1 MKFDVATFNSL
12 CLMTF
17 LCSGIVTAALSR
29 ILARVAAFR
38 LWSASFFMMS
48 AAAAC
53 FGLHSV
59 WPSTLLLIATA
70 TLALQA
76 RILVWTGTRVL
87 FGESASLRK
96 GFAVTAL
103 FCALFSLAHALKA
116 PPVYRAALLTLFFLP
131 CRALTLYEVCRRR
144 RPDLGPA
151 RMLVAIASV
160 IASLNAA
167 VPLTLVLLHRGN
179 ASLLLGN
186 PQTTSAVY
194 AVVFAGDLLLVIG
207 LIVLALQHLIA
218 EQGMLA
224 NLDKGAAQ
232 RPNPLNP
239 ALRSDPPRESR
250 ELPDLPD
257 LADLPERSVPMQR
270 AS

>member
-1 MKFDVATFNSL
+1 MRFDVATFNSL

-17 LCSGIVTAALSR
+17 LCSAIVSVALSR
-29 ILARVAAFR
+29 IFERVAAFR
-38 LWSASFFMMS
+38 FWSAAFFLMS

-59 WPSTLLLIATA
+59 WPTSLLLIATA
-70 TLALQA
+70 VLGLQA
-76 RILVWTGTRVL
+76 RILVWSGTRAL
-87 FGESASLRK
+87 FGARVSLRI
-96 GFAVTAL
+96 GFAITAL
-103 FCALFSLAHALKA
+103 FCVLFALAHQLHA

-151 RMLVAIASV
+151 RMLVAIASA

-167 VPLTLVLLHRGN
+167 VPLTLVLMNRGN
-179 ASLLLGN
+179 MSILLGN

-194 AVVFAGDLLLVIG
+194 AVVFAGDLLLIIG
-207 LIVLALQHLIA
+207 LIVLALQYQLA

-224 NLDKGAAQ
+224 NLDREAAQ
-232 RPNPLNP
+232 RPAPLNP
-239 ALRSDPPRESR
+239 ALRNDAPERSGLPEQSAPLSR
-250 ELPDLPD
+250 ASLPDLT
-257 LADLPERSVPMQR
+257 
-270 AS
+270 

>member
-1 MKFDVATFNSL
+1 MRFDVATFNSL

-17 LCSGIVTAALSR
+17 LCSGIVTAALAR
-29 ILARVAAFR
+29 IFARVAAFR
-38 LWSASFFMMS
+38 FWSASFFLMS

-59 WPSTLLLIATA
+59 WPTTLLLIATA

-87 FGESASLRK
+87 FGASASLRQ

-103 FCALFSLAHALKA
+103 FCVLFSLAHALKA
-116 PPVYRAALLTLFFLP
+116 PPVFRGALLTLFFLP

-151 RMLVAIASV
+151 RMLVAIASA

-167 VPLTLVLLHRGN
+167 VPLTLVLLNRGN

-194 AVVFAGDLLLVIG
+194 GVVFAGDLLLIIG
-207 LIVLALQHLIA
+207 LIVLALQHLLA

-224 NLDKGAAQ
+224 HLDKGAAQ
-232 RPNPLNP
+232 RPNSLNP
-239 ALRSDPPRESR
+239 APRGELAP
-250 ELPDLPD
+250 ELPNRP
-257 LADLPERSVPMQR
+257 AQKASV
-270 AS
+270 